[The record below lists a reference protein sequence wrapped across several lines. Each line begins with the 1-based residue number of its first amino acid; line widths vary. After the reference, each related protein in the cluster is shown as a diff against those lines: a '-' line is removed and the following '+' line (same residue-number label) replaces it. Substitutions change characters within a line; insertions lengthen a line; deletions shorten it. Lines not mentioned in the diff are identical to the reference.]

1 MQFYTPQRDR
11 MQAMMRGVAEAMVTG
26 SNPAEAEGGSILSKV
41 RDLVRRGASI
51 DNARALHYASG
62 TEEALELMVELP
74 HLGGNP
80 NQPDELG
87 NTALHVAAV
96 KGSPSA
102 IKLLTLVGAGRTARD
117 AEGRAPPPPG
127 RCCGSLRAIPTLPSL
142 LGWAIASARSI
153 GSRSW
158 NPCRPCSRRTG
169 KTALYDGIVPPRM
182 PVYLEAAALARVNI
196 MQDYLKLAF
205 LPPTVVGG
213 ARSVVVTNVIPGM
226 QQVYRAAASLLAVH
240 QAPTVEK
247 VRAKALEAEPCAA
260 KVQRMLQSGAMFEHC
275 LDGIFQNAEEAVQN
289 PGEGTIDIEYYAEAI
304 ASLPEHPLDWSF
316 TIAF

>member
-1 MQFYTPQRDR
+1 
-11 MQAMMRGVAEAMVTG
+11 MRGVAEAMVTG

-117 AEGRAPPPPG
+117 AEGRTPPPPG
-127 RCCGSLRAIPTLPSL
+127 ALLRVTEGNSDFAITFGMGNCFREVDWLP
-142 LGWAIASARSI
+142 
-153 GSRSW
+153 
-158 NPCRPCSRRTG
+158 
-169 KTALYDGIVPPRM
+169 K
-182 PVYLEAAALARVNI
+182 LE
-196 MQDYLKLAF
+196 
-205 LPPTVVGG
+205 
-213 ARSVVVTNVIPGM
+213 
-226 QQVYRAAASLLAVH
+226 
-240 QAPTVEK
+240 
-247 VRAKALEAEPCAA
+247 
-260 KVQRMLQSGAMFEHC
+260 
-275 LDGIFQNAEEAVQN
+275 
-289 PGEGTIDIEYYAEAI
+289 
-304 ASLPEHPLDWSF
+304 SLPALLTPDRENRAVRRDRPTTHARLP
-316 TIAF
+316 